1 MKSKNNI
8 VKYFGE
14 FLNESVYNKKTILN
28 LIFSKNEISEL
39 VRIKDEMV
47 VTQAKGLGTDPFT
60 SPDYDNLVD
69 FVKQTIQKKGIKI
82 EDSELKI
89 VLELIDINIIP

>member
-39 VRIKDEMV
+39 VKIKDEMV
-47 VTQAKGLGTDPFT
+47 GAQAKGLGNDPFT